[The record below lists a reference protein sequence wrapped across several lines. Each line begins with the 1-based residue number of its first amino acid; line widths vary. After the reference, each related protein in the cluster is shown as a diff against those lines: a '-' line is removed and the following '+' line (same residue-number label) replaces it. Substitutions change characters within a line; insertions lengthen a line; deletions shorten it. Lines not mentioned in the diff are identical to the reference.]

1 MTAPIIKYIQEIYLI
16 SIRFTMCGTETS
28 FDTNTFRDV
37 GETSFDTNT
46 FRNVGETLQT
56 PHLWGLL
63 FSQRRF
69 MQEHGIYF
77 ATKEFYQLI
86 RNLGGQWDDTKTRPI
101 ICLLKSK
108 ESPQLYWAIP
118 MGNWNHRNQS
128 AKSRITS
135 YLNLDSSNI
144 QSCFYH
150 VGKSNITSIFFISDV
165 IPITDKYIKQEYLN
179 KYNQKIYIIKHPN
192 YFRQHITT
200 LKNYLLNELKEN
212 NV

>member
-1 MTAPIIKYIQEIYLI
+1 
-16 SIRFTMCGTETS
+16 
-28 FDTNTFRDV
+28 
-37 GETSFDTNT
+37 
-46 FRNVGETLQT
+46 
-56 PHLWGLL
+56 
-63 FSQRRF
+63 

-86 RNLGGQWDDTKTRPI
+86 RNLGSQWDDIKTRPI

-150 VGKSNITSIFFISDV
+150 VGKSNISSIFFISDV

-179 KYNQKIYIIKHPN
+179 KYNQKIYIIKNHKLLSELEQKLNRILFWEEKHPN

>member
-1 MTAPIIKYIQEIYLI
+1 
-16 SIRFTMCGTETS
+16 
-28 FDTNTFRDV
+28 
-37 GETSFDTNT
+37 
-46 FRNVGETLQT
+46 
-56 PHLWGLL
+56 
-63 FSQRRF
+63 

-86 RNLGGQWDDTKTRPI
+86 RNLGGQWDDQKTRPI

-179 KYNQKIYIIKHPN
+179 KYNQKIYIIKNPKLLSELEQKLNRILFWEEKHPN